1 MDVHS
6 SPCCCVSL
14 RASPPPACHCNRRII
29 IREMYYSTQYSSLPH
44 IETVSICSTRRHNVW
59 FCQGQTMGQL
69 PASEDTHIREF
80 IQALTDETDATKRDG
95 GSGSTV
101 FDGQFVR

>member
-1 MDVHS
+1 
-6 SPCCCVSL
+6 
-14 RASPPPACHCNRRII
+14 
-29 IREMYYSTQYSSLPH
+29 
-44 IETVSICSTRRHNVW
+44 
-59 FCQGQTMGQL
+59 MGQL